1 MTFQQLTYLV
11 EISKCGSI
19 NKAAG
24 KLFLSQSGISTAIR
38 DLEEELGIQF
48 FVRSNRGVE
57 FTPDGREFLGY
68 AASLLQQ
75 KRWIEDRYGE
85 ARDAAPAVHLSIS
98 SQRYPFTE
106 DAFLELLRD
115 LEANRYQS
123 AIREVD
129 MDAVI
134 DDVYDHRAD
143 IGVICVTELTEKMI
157 FRFLDSRALV
167 FHEIAVVDPC
177 VYVRRGHPLAEQE
190 TVTEADL
197 TGYPYVSFEREQ
209 GVAVDFSEEYRMLS
223 LKKPARQIRVNSRSA
238 MLRVLSY
245 TDGFTTGSGLITKSS
260 GYRKLI
266 TLPLAEKSGI
276 RIGWIAL
283 KGGKLSALAE
293 RFLKLLE
300 KNILESIEFT
310 NKARQ
315 SRKEAL

>member
-68 AASLLQQ
+68 AASLLEQ
-75 KRWIEDRYGE
+75 KRWVGNRYGE